1 MLKSFPAASV
11 DKDVVN
17 KDRDEDTAIWVQA
30 MATYTYELVE
40 KNGSGFTPLRAIG
53 LAVELAHK
61 QAKKKGLGAITFEDV
76 EQVRLSGDTLRVREA
91 QTDRW
96 RKAASAYLKLLPRD
110 SAFTL
115 DLFRAQR
122 QLLFDLDLNAQ

>member
-17 KDRDEDTAIWVQA
+17 KDREEDAAIWVQA

-61 QAKKKGLGAITFEDV
+61 QAKKKGLGAVTFEDV
-76 EQVRLSGDTLRVREA
+76 EQVRLVGILCECAKHKQTGGGRLPLR
-91 QTDRW
+91 T
-96 RKAASAYLKLLPRD
+96 
-110 SAFTL
+110 
-115 DLFRAQR
+115 
-122 QLLFDLDLNAQ
+122 

>member
-1 MLKSFPAASV
+1 
-11 DKDVVN
+11 
-17 KDRDEDTAIWVQA
+17 
-30 MATYTYELVE
+30 MATYTYNNVE
-40 KNGSGFTPLRAIG
+40 KNGSVYTPLRAIG

-61 QAKKKGLGAITFEDV
+61 QARKKGSGALTCEDV
-76 EQVRLSGDTLRVREA
+76 QQVRLSGETLRVRDA
-91 QTDRW
+91 PTDRW